1 MDNQSSVA
9 SLESVAASLRPEVPS
24 KVLLNGTG
32 TWWSTMAECQREMA
46 QFVSD
51 RLAKDGEAIKETL
64 KCRIWAD
71 ALAVQTKWFDETV
84 RDYNAEVR
92 KLTDLYTKSA
102 SSALQTDH
110 QSV

>member
-1 MDNQSSVA
+1 MENQSSVA
-9 SLESVAASLRPEVPS
+9 SLESVVASLRPELPS
-24 KVLLNGTG
+24 RVLLNGTG
-32 TWWSTMAECQREMA
+32 AWWSTMAEYQREMA

-64 KCRIWAD
+64 KCRNWAD
-71 ALAVQTKWFDETV
+71 ALAIQTKWFDETV
-84 RDYNAEVR
+84 RDYNAEVS
-92 KLTDLYTKSA
+92 KLTDLYTKTA